1 MCRKVTGALKITHE
15 RWKKDKAT
23 RGEKVPPAVRSE
35 FAAAIRSNEQIEQ
48 HLSKAR
54 LTGRTPSTCEHRCTA
69 TLPYTTNISELI
81 MSSHNLLLCVVPTKP
96 LFQH

>member
-23 RGEKVPPAVRSE
+23 RAEKVPPAVRAE

-54 LTGRTPSTCEHRCTA
+54 AAKHMAHSTSPA
-69 TLPYTTNISELI
+69 VLP
-81 MSSHNLLLCVVPTKP
+81 P
-96 LFQH
+96 

>member
-23 RGEKVPPAVRSE
+23 RAEKVPPAVRAE

-54 LTGRTPSTCEHRCTA
+54 PRIYLTSTCGLCCTS
-69 TLPYTTNISELI
+69 TLEASA
-81 MSSHNLLLCVVPTKP
+81 
-96 LFQH
+96 Q